1 MQCAIRCII
10 NMQYIQGVI
19 THQLLVGYSE
29 ELQTRVSCLC
39 LTEMS
44 SHLEPKGKGVS
55 IPS

>member
-1 MQCAIRCII
+1 
-10 NMQYIQGVI
+10 MQYIQEGVI

-29 ELQTRVSCLC
+29 ESQIRVSCLC

-55 IPS
+55 IHSQYLL